1 MLYLDPSLVVSLVT
15 AEAHTAEAQ
24 DWIEDQDSSELAI
37 SDWVVTEV
45 VSALSIKQR
54 TGQINDVTR
63 ARASRAFNDLA
74 RDAFSVLPVPR
85 TAFVAAAA
93 MAGRPELVL
102 RSGDALHLATADHHG
117 ARLCTRDVRQAD
129 AGHRLGLNV
138 FLLGDTT

>member
-24 DWIEDQDSSELAI
+24 DWLEDQDSSELAI
-37 SDWVVTEV
+37 SDWVLTEV

-54 TGQINDVTR
+54 TGQIDDVTR
-63 ARASRAFNDLA
+63 ARASRAFDDLA

-85 TAFVAAAA
+85 TAFVAAAV

-102 RSGDALHLATADHHG
+102 RSGDALHLATAAHHG
-117 ARLCTRDVRQAD
+117 ARLCTRDARQAD
-129 AGHRLGLNV
+129 AGNRLGLNV

>member
-24 DWIEDQDSSELAI
+24 DWLEDQDSSDLAI

-45 VSALSIKQR
+45 VSALSVKQR
-54 TGQINDVTR
+54 TGQIDDVTR
-63 ARASRAFNDLA
+63 ARASRAFDDLA

-93 MAGRPELVL
+93 MAGRPELAL
-102 RSGDALHLATADHHG
+102 RSGDALHVATADHHG
-117 ARLCTRDVRQAD
+117 ARLCTRDARQAD
-129 AGHRLGLNV
+129 AGNRLGLNV

>member
-15 AEAHTAEAQ
+15 AEAHTAAAQ
-24 DWIEDQDSSELAI
+24 DWLEDQHSSELAI
-37 SDWVVTEV
+37 SDWVITEV
-45 VSALSIKQR
+45 GSALSIKQR
-54 TGQINDVTR
+54 TGQIDDVTR
-63 ARASRAFNDLA
+63 ARAARAFDDLA

-85 TAFVAAAA
+85 TAFAAAAA

-117 ARLCTRDVRQAD
+117 ARLCTRDARQAD
-129 AGHRLGLNV
+129 AGNRLGLNV

>member
-1 MLYLDPSLVVSLVT
+1 MLYLDPSLIVSLVT

-24 DWIEDQDSSELAI
+24 DWLEGQDPVELAV

-45 VSALSIKQR
+45 ASALSIKQR
-54 TGQINDVTR
+54 NGQIDDVTR
-63 ARASRAFNDLA
+63 ARASRAFDDLA

-85 TAFVAAAA
+85 TAFLAAAA

-117 ARLCTRDVRQAD
+117 ARLCTRDARQAD
-129 AGHRLGLNV
+129 AGNRLGLNV

>member
-24 DWIEDQDSSELAI
+24 DWLEGQDSSELAI

-54 TGQINDVTR
+54 TGQIDDITC
-63 ARASRAFNDLA
+63 ARASRAFDDLA

-117 ARLCTRDVRQAD
+117 ARLCTRDARQAD
-129 AGHRLGLNV
+129 AGNRLGLNV

>member
-24 DWIEDQDSSELAI
+24 DWLDDQDPDQLAV

-45 VSALSIKQR
+45 ASALSIKQR
-54 TGQINDVTR
+54 NGQIDDVTR
-63 ARASRAFNDLA
+63 ARASRAFDDLA
-74 RDAFSVLPVPR
+74 RDALSVLPVPR

-102 RSGDALHLATADHHG
+102 RSGDALHLATADHHR
-117 ARLCTRDVRQAD
+117 ARLCTRDARQAE
-129 AGHRLGLNV
+129 AGNRLGLNV

>member
-15 AEAHTAEAQ
+15 AEGHTAQAQ
-24 DWIEDQDSSELAI
+24 DWLEDQEPDQLVV

-45 VSALSIKQR
+45 ASALSIKRR
-54 TGQINDVTR
+54 TGQIDDVTH
-63 ARASRAFNDLA
+63 ARVSRAFDELA

-85 TAFVAAAA
+85 SAFVAAAA
-93 MAGRPELVL
+93 MAGRPEVGL

-117 ARLCTRDVRQAD
+117 ARLCTRDARQAE
-129 AGHRLGLNV
+129 AGNRLGLDV

>member
-24 DWIEDQDSSELAI
+24 DWLEDQDASELAI
-37 SDWVVTEV
+37 SDWVFTEV
-45 VSALSIKQR
+45 MSALSIKQR
-54 TGQINDVTR
+54 TGHIDDVTR
-63 ARASRAFNDLA
+63 ARASRAFADLA

-102 RSGDALHLATADHHG
+102 RSGDALHLATADHHS
-117 ARLCTRDVRQAD
+117 ARLCTRDARQAD
-129 AGHRLGLNV
+129 AGNRLGLNV
-138 FLLGDTT
+138 FLLGDTA